1 MYSKLIKKSNLMLY
15 LNFKI
20 SIIKVTQLLR
30 RKCIMAKEFK
40 SGSVICQSGQ
50 QSQSLYMIAKGT
62 VRAVYSGGEFFLD
75 KGDIIGLGAL
85 HHGSYIFT
93 YIASTDVTIA
103 SFPYQEGRL
112 AELLAQKPDLAQLIV
127 KSNFKQIKSV
137 IEEYEFA
144 KYDCDTLYHYL
155 LDSYQEYSA
164 LCGRYSISPRLLP
177 DLETIAPLSL
187 DEDIPQWLIDYYENM
202 DAILLPALSSCKVPT
217 GSFINGILMKSSL
230 DMGSILSVCYMMH
243 DYKADIARLL
253 MNENRLDLFD
263 LYTTLL
269 FRIGQDKEES
279 TVVSAAISRMMLHLE
294 SIGSIERSL
303 YETRSLEYKELL
315 ADMEAN
321 GFEAS
326 DNEPKPAQN
335 ADAVA
340 GSLETILNYS
350 GCEPETA
357 AAFRRQI
364 EEYKKQIDKNAT
376 DDASRKL
383 RLSLT
388 KLFYDIYNA
397 AFQVSL
403 KDPHIPAVVK
413 MFFLFGYVDEELAGK
428 ENADYLYSLAEHF
441 PSSPEE
447 HVYTTYEWLKAIYE
461 GRKEPSRN
469 EFDTDYTGYIHELKI
484 TGKITA
490 QKEREMA
497 NDNSEKV
504 LFELTNMFPL
514 VNKITFGR
522 LTTFCP
528 VFSEHNVLKDLN
540 KSLVSTEKA
549 NDALNQIRA
558 LDFGAYYRETVYS
571 QPEKGV
577 AKEQVNVEI
586 LPDIIL
592 MPNIGIRGVMW
603 QEIEGKRRTTP
614 ARMMISIFQMEDLPA
629 TLARLT
635 GEFRWEMCK
644 RVQGARWNDMSEPSL
659 TSEYFD
665 YIQFYKKNNSLT
677 PEAKDKIKSAMQ
689 KAKNNYKEM
698 FVRDYITWILFEGTG
713 SPRLNKVAR
722 NILFTYCPFSKAV
735 REKLKANPLYKEIL
749 DRYDV
754 RSAQKLHHMDNLY
767 QKIQKGGFPIPEE
780 IAVQRHFL
788 ES

>member
-1 MYSKLIKKSNLMLY
+1 
-15 LNFKI
+15 
-20 SIIKVTQLLR
+20 
-30 RKCIMAKEFK
+30 MAKEFK
-40 SGSVICQSGQ
+40 SGTVICQSGHKIE
-50 QSQSLYMIAKGT
+50 SLYMIAKGT

-75 KGDIIGLGAL
+75 KGDIIGLSAL
-85 HHGSYIFT
+85 QHDSYIFS
-93 YIASTDVTIA
+93 YIASDDVTVA

-112 AELLAQKPDLAQLIV
+112 AELLAQKPDFAQLIM
-127 KSNFKQIKSV
+127 KSSFKQIKSV
-137 IEEYEFA
+137 IEEYEYM

-155 LDSYQEYSA
+155 LDSYKEYSS
-164 LCGRYSISPRLLP
+164 LCERYSISPRLLP

-187 DEDIPQWLIDYYENM
+187 EDDIPQWLIDYYENM
-202 DAILLPALSSCKVPT
+202 GTILLHALSSCKVPT
-217 GSFINGILMKSSL
+217 HNFINGLLMKSSM
-230 DMGSILSVCYMMH
+230 DIGNILSICYTMY

-269 FRIGQDKEES
+269 FRIGQDNEDS
-279 TVVSAAISRMMLHLE
+279 TAVSAAISRMMLHLE

-303 YETRSLEYKELL
+303 YEARALEYKKLL

-321 GFEAS
+321 EFDSPGKKP
-326 DNEPKPAQN
+326 EPAKNTN
-335 ADAVA
+335 AIA

-350 GCEPETA
+350 GCEQETA
-357 AAFRRQI
+357 AAFRQQI
-364 EEYKKQIDKNAT
+364 EEYKRQIDKNAT
-376 DDASRKL
+376 DDVNRKL
-383 RLSLT
+383 RLNLT
-388 KLFYDIYNA
+388 KSFYQVYNA

-403 KDPHIPAVVK
+403 KNPDIPTVVK

-441 PSSPEE
+441 PSSPED
-447 HVYTTYEWLKAIYE
+447 HVYTVYEWLKAVYE

-469 EFDTDYTGYIHELKI
+469 EFDADYTAYLHELKM

-490 QKEREMA
+490 EQERDMA
-497 NDNSEKV
+497 TDNSEKV
-504 LFELTNMFPL
+504 LFEINNMFPL

-528 VFSEHNVLKDLN
+528 VFSEHNVLKDLE
-540 KSLVSTEKA
+540 KSLVSAEEVDNA
-549 NDALNQIRA
+549 FDQIRA
-558 LDFGAYYRETVYS
+558 LDFGAYYRETVFS

-577 AKEQVNVEI
+577 LKEQVNVEI

-614 ARMMISIFQMEDLPA
+614 ARMMLSIFQMEDLPT

-644 RVQGARWNDMSEPSL
+644 RVQGARWNDLSEPSL

-665 YIQFYKKNNSLT
+665 YIQFYKKNNALT
-677 PEAKDKIKSAMQ
+677 PEAKDKIKTAMQ

-698 FVRDYITWILFEGTG
+698 FVRDYVTWILFEGTG
-713 SPRLNKVAR
+713 SPRMNKVAR
-722 NILFTYCPFSKAV
+722 NILFSYCPFSKAV

-749 DRYDV
+749 DRYDI
-754 RSAQKLHHMDNLY
+754 RNAQKIHHMDNLY

-780 IAVQRHFL
+780 IAVQRRFL

>member
-1 MYSKLIKKSNLMLY
+1 
-15 LNFKI
+15 
-20 SIIKVTQLLR
+20 
-30 RKCIMAKEFK
+30 MAKEYK
-40 SGSVICQSGQ
+40 SGAVIFQSGQ
-50 QSQSLYMIAKGT
+50 RIQALHMIAKGT

-75 KGDIIGLGAL
+75 KGDIIGLSAL
-85 HHGSYIFT
+85 NHDSYIFT
-93 YIASTDVTIA
+93 YIASDDVTIA
-103 SFPYQEGRL
+103 SFPYQEDRL
-112 AELLAQKPDLAQLIV
+112 SELLAQKPDFAQLIM

-137 IEEYEFA
+137 IEEYELT
-144 KYDCDTLYHYL
+144 KYDCDSLYHYL
-155 LDSYQEYSA
+155 LDSYKEYSA
-164 LCGRYSISPRLLP
+164 FCERYSISPRLLP
-177 DLETIAPLSL
+177 DLETIAPLTL
-187 DEDIPQWLIDYYENM
+187 EEDIPQWLIDYYENM
-202 DAILLPALSSCKVPT
+202 DAILLPALSSSKVPT
-217 GSFINGILMKSSL
+217 HNFINGMLMKSSL
-230 DMGSILSVCYMMH
+230 DIGSILSVCYMMH

-263 LYTTLL
+263 LYTSLL
-269 FRIGQDKEES
+269 YRIGQDKEDS

-294 SIGSIERSL
+294 SIGSIERPL
-303 YETRSLEYKELL
+303 YETRALEYRELL
-315 ADMEAN
+315 ADMESSGFAVSEEKAELAKNAN
-321 GFEAS
+321 E
-326 DNEPKPAQN
+326 
-335 ADAVA
+335 VA
-340 GSLETILNYS
+340 GSLETILDYS

-357 AAFRRQI
+357 SAFRRQI
-364 EEYKKQIDKNAT
+364 EEYKRQIDKNAT

-383 RLSLT
+383 RHSLT
-388 KLFYDIYNA
+388 KSFYQVYNA

-403 KDPHIPAVVK
+403 KNPHIPTVVK

-428 ENADYLYSLAEHF
+428 ENADYLYSIAEHF
-441 PSSPEE
+441 PSSPEN
-447 HVYTTYEWLKAIYE
+447 HVYTVYEWLKAIYE

-469 EFDTDYTGYIHELKI
+469 EFDTDYTAYIHELKM

-490 QKEREMA
+490 EKERAMA
-497 NDNSEKV
+497 TDNSEKV

-528 VFSEHNVLKDLN
+528 VFSEHNVLKDLD
-540 KSLVSTEKA
+540 KSLVNAEKID
-549 NDALNQIRA
+549 NSLNEIRA

-614 ARMMISIFQMEDLPA
+614 ARMMLSVFQMEDLPT

-644 RVQGARWNDMSEPSL
+644 RVQGARWNDMSELSL

-665 YIQFYKKNNSLT
+665 YIQFYKKNNALT

-722 NILFTYCPFSKAV
+722 NILFNYCPFSKPV
-735 REKLKANPLYKEIL
+735 RDKLKANPLYKEIL

-754 RSAQKLHHMDNLY
+754 RTAQKLHHMDNLY

-780 IAVQRHFL
+780 IAVQRRFL